1 MQKCYKVGVDN
12 MAAKII
18 EVNDLCVNYKAYRNI
33 SIQKSLFKKKSENI
47 KEIHA
52 LKNVSFSVEKGKIV
66 GVIGKNGSGKSTL
79 LRTVGGIF
87 SPDQG
92 IVNLHDHSVSLLSI
106 GVGFINDLPG
116 RENIFLSGML
126 LGFTEQEIRQ
136 YLDEIID
143 FSEIGEFIDYPVRT
157 YSSGMYSRLAF
168 SITAFLK
175 TDILLIDELLSVGD
189 QHFRDKSFKKMKSLI
204 SDRERTVLIVSHSI
218 DSLRK
223 LCDEVIWIN
232 EGELIMIGESENVL
246 EQYRKYMEKG

>member
-1 MQKCYKVGVDN
+1 MQKCYKIGANN
-12 MAAKII
+12 MTTKII
-18 EVNDLCVNYKAYRNI
+18 EVNDLCVNYKPYRNI
-33 SIQKSLFKKKSENI
+33 SIQKSLFKKKNESI

-52 LKNVSFSVEKGKIV
+52 LKNVSFSIEKGKIV

-79 LRTVGGIF
+79 LRTVGGIY
-87 SPDQG
+87 SPDMG
-92 IVNLHDHSVSLLSI
+92 MVNLHNHSVSLLSI
-106 GVGFINDLPG
+106 GVGFINDLSG

-126 LGFTEQEIRQ
+126 LGFTEHEIRQ
-136 YLDEIID
+136 FLNEIID

-232 EGELIMIGESENVL
+232 EGELIMMGESENVI